1 MYTQSRGRKVVYM
14 HSNIKVDFF
23 SMSELPILIGAEIDK
38 YTIFDY
44 IFFQN
49 KMSPNL
55 NRVLRVQYF

>member
-1 MYTQSRGRKVVYM
+1 M
-14 HSNIKVDFF
+14 HSSIKVDFF

-44 IFFQN
+44 IFSQN
-49 KMSPNL
+49 KMFPNL